1 MNQDST
7 VTTGSDAIEA
17 TRTLPAIE
25 ATYEDVEDRV
35 PYDPYDET
43 VTKKELI
50 DAINEA
56 TKTKDPAK
64 LKMLLEQDA
73 LNQKKKELRKK
84 EEELRRKRDT
94 DNWR

>member
-35 PYDPYDET
+35 PYDPYD
-43 VTKKELI
+43 
-50 DAINEA
+50 
-56 TKTKDPAK
+56 
-64 LKMLLEQDA
+64 
-73 LNQKKKELRKK
+73 
-84 EEELRRKRDT
+84 
-94 DNWR
+94 